1 MPIKIRSVDAG
12 EFQGFV
18 LVDENGNPFN
28 QTNKLPVEPQQKT
41 VMQTNR
47 SGTITT
53 GGQSQLLMAANA
65 NRRSY
70 WLQNQSSDSLWINH
84 FGNAATTGQPNM
96 EIRSGGYFETPSNG
110 SGTSAVYIYGATTGQ
125 AFACG
130 ECE

>member
-1 MPIKIRSVDAG
+1 MID
-12 EFQGFV
+12 GFKKFFLAK
-18 LVDENGNPFN
+18 LVDTNSNPISQSN
-28 QTNKLPVEPQQKT
+28 RLPVESQQKT
-41 VMQTNR
+41 VTQTNK

-70 WLQNQSSDSLWINH
+70 WLQNQSSGSLWINR
-84 FGNAATTGQPNM
+84 FGNAATAGQPSI

>member
-1 MPIKIRSVDAG
+1 MIDGFKQFLLAKLIDKDSNPISQSNR
-12 EFQGFV
+12 
-18 LVDENGNPFN
+18 
-28 QTNKLPVEPQQKT
+28 LPVESQQKT
-41 VMQTNR
+41 VTQTNR

-53 GGQSQLLMAANA
+53 GAQSQLLMAANA

-70 WLQNQSSDSLWINH
+70 WLQNQSSGSLWINR
-84 FGNAATTGQPNM
+84 FGNAATAGQPSI
-96 EIRSGGYFETPSNG
+96 EIKPGGYFETPSNG